1 MHVNAL
7 SNYATLYLIVVT
19 VMNVIPAINV
29 RNYEG
34 IRFVGIKTYES
45 YIVNTTIENSGIKIL
60 LHLGC
65 SQKFLNIA
73 IGLPKWPGLKY
84 LFLNFS
90 MYWYDWENVGS
101 K

>member
-19 VMNVIPAINV
+19 VMNVIPAINL

-34 IRFVGIKTYES
+34 IRFVGIKTNES

-60 LHLGC
+60 LHLVC
-65 SQKFLNIA
+65 SQKFLDIE
-73 IGLPKWPGLKY
+73 ILLLDYPSGQ
-84 LFLNFS
+84 
-90 MYWYDWENVGS
+90 D
-101 K
+101 

>member
-19 VMNVIPAINV
+19 VMNVIPAINL

-34 IRFVGIKTYES
+34 IRFVGIKNYES

-60 LHLGC
+60 LHLVC
-65 SQKFLNIA
+65 SQKFLDIE
-73 IGLPKWPGLKY
+73 ILLLDYPSGQ
-84 LFLNFS
+84 
-90 MYWYDWENVGS
+90 D
-101 K
+101 